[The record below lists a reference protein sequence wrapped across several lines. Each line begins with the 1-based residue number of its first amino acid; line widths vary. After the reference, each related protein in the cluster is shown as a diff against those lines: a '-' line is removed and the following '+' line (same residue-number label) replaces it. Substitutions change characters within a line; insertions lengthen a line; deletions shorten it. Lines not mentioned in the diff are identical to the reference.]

1 MKTTCRGFTLV
12 ELLIVVAIVGILA
25 AVAFPSYQAHVQKA
39 RRAEA
44 QAVLVEAA
52 QFMERWYTTNNR
64 YDNIGALPAAL
75 SQSPRGGAGTVR
87 YNIRPTVLAQNS
99 FTLTAIPV
107 AVDTECGNF
116 TLTQTG
122 QRGHTGT
129 LPLASC
135 WR

>member
-1 MKTTCRGFTLV
+1 MKTTSKGFTLA

-44 QAVLVEAA
+44 QAVLLEAA

-64 YDNIGALPAAL
+64 YDTAVLPAAL
-75 SQSPRGGAGTVR
+75 AQSPRGGAGTVR
-87 YNIRPTVLAQNS
+87 YNIRITATTQNT
-99 FTLTAIPV
+99 FTLTAFPV
-107 AVDTECGNF
+107 AADTECGNF

-122 QRGHTGT
+122 QRGYVGGT
-129 LPLASC
+129 LPLAQC

>member
-44 QAVLVEAA
+44 QAVLLEAA
-52 QFMERWYTTNNR
+52 QFMERWYTTTYN
-64 YDNIGALPAAL
+64 YTTAALPAAL

-87 YNIRPTVLAQNS
+87 YNIRPTAVAPNT
-99 FTLTAIPV
+99 FTLTATPV
-107 AVDTECGNF
+107 EADPECGNF
-116 TLTQTG
+116 TLTETG

-129 LPLASC
+129 SPLAQC